1 MFPLISPSLK
11 VQNAWWLY
19 SVQKNSLLFSSSE
32 HTFKEI
38 HPLHLHKK
46 SLFYANRS
54 TKSSNPSNT
63 WSWAHVQPC
72 EKPSI
77 SEQIVSHNWKNLFFQ
92 LSVMPRGP
100 GDSDVAQQSRALEK
114 AVNAF
119 PKVQKSSPLTDDCKI
134 LPFLLHTTGSQSFY
148 RATNV
153 TSLYWCQ
160 VSHETGN
167 KHRPNCYILRTRWS
181 DGTKQLWPFAEIVN
195 NSDRLWLYLLHT
207 STAEWYAIFQLPL
220 SESTYHTLC

>member
-1 MFPLISPSLK
+1 
-11 VQNAWWLY
+11 
-19 SVQKNSLLFSSSE
+19 
-32 HTFKEI
+32 
-38 HPLHLHKK
+38 
-46 SLFYANRS
+46 
-54 TKSSNPSNT
+54 
-63 WSWAHVQPC
+63 
-72 EKPSI
+72 
-77 SEQIVSHNWKNLFFQ
+77 
-92 LSVMPRGP
+92 MPRGP
-100 GDSDVAQQSRALEK
+100 GYSDVAQQSRALEK

-181 DGTKQLWPFAEIVN
+181 DDTKQPWPFAEIVYN
-195 NSDRLWLYLLHT
+195 RDSKGPSPSLTIFTAHKYSRVVCYFPAATIRINLPHALLTLTHKHNRNMN
-207 STAEWYAIFQLPL
+207 PL
-220 SESTYHTLC
+220 KPHATT